1 MRLQIFTGK
10 IQYKVGNKMR
20 KIVMLERDNIGED
33 VDLSYFENLGELT
46 VYGTT
51 EYEQVKERIGDAE
64 VLVINKIPMNEA
76 TLAEA
81 EHVRLICVTATGTD
95 NVDMEYCAGR
105 GIVVK
110 NVRSYSTESVVQH
123 TFAMLFYLYEKLRFY
138 DDYVKDGEYMKC
150 PRFTYFGETFHEL
163 FGKTW
168 GIVGLGE
175 IGARVADIA
184 KAFGCKV
191 IYYSTSGKNS
201 NANYERV
208 DFDTLLVESDIIS
221 IHAPLNEQTKHLFTY
236 DVFAKM
242 KESAYLLN
250 LGRGPIV
257 TEDDLYRALTE
268 NLIAGAGLDVLEKE
282 PMSPDNPL
290 FKLKDSRKILIT
302 PHIAWA
308 TTEARSRLMENVYRN
323 IEENK

>member
-1 MRLQIFTGK
+1 MS
-10 IQYKVGNKMR
+10 

-33 VDLSYFENLGELT
+33 VDLNYFETLGELT
-46 VYGTT
+46 IYGATP
-51 EYEQVKERIGDAE
+51 YEQVVDRIGDAD

-76 TLAEA
+76 TLKDAQN
-81 EHVRLICVTATGTD
+81 VKLICVTATGTD
-95 NVDMEYCAGR
+95 NVDMDYCASR
-105 GIVVK
+105 GIAVK

-123 TFAMLFYLYEKLRFY
+123 TFAMFFYLSEKLRFY
-138 DDYVKDGEYMKC
+138 DDYVKNGEYMKC

-163 FGKTW
+163 YGKTW

-191 IYYSTSGKNS
+191 IYYSTSGQNS
-201 NANYERV
+201 NEAYERV
-208 DFDTLLVESDIIS
+208 DFDTLLGESDIIS
-221 IHAPLNEQTKHLFTY
+221 VHAPLNEKTKYLFTY

-242 KESAYLLN
+242 KPSAYFIN
-250 LGRGPIV
+250 VGRGPIV
-257 TEDDLYRALTE
+257 KEADLCKALNE

-282 PMSPDNPL
+282 PMVPENPL
-290 FKLKDSRKILIT
+290 FAIKDSRKLLIT

-308 TTEARSRLMENVYRN
+308 TTEARNRLMENVYKN
-323 IEENK
+323 IKENA

>member
-1 MRLQIFTGK
+1 MT
-10 IQYKVGNKMR
+10 

-33 VDLSYFENLGELT
+33 IDLSYFENLGDLT

-51 EYEQVKERIGDAE
+51 DYELVTERIKDAE
-64 VLVINKIPMNEA
+64 VVVINKIPMNEE
-76 TLAEA
+76 TLKDA
-81 EHVRLICVTATGTD
+81 EHVRLICITATGTD
-95 NVDMEYCAGR
+95 NVDMAYCESR
-105 GIVVK
+105 NIVVK

-138 DDYVKDGEYMKC
+138 DDYVKNGEYIQC
-150 PRFTYFGETFHEL
+150 PRFTFFGETFHEL
-163 FGKTW
+163 SGKTW

-191 IYYSTSGKNS
+191 IYYSTGGKN
-201 NANYERV
+201 NNPNYERV
-208 DFDTLLVESDIIS
+208 DFDTLLTQSDIIS
-221 IHAPLNEQTKHLFTY
+221 IHAPLNEQTRHLFTY
-236 DVFAKM
+236 DAFVKM
-242 KESAYLLN
+242 KPSAYLIN
-250 LGRGPIV
+250 VGRGPIV
-257 TEDDLYRALTE
+257 KEGDLYRALEE

-282 PMSPDNPL
+282 PMSPENPL
-290 FKLKDSRKILIT
+290 FAIKDSRKLLIT

-308 TTEARSRLMENVYRN
+308 TTEARSRLMKNVYRN

>member
-1 MRLQIFTGK
+1 MEMT
-10 IQYKVGNKMR
+10 
-20 KIVMLERDNIGED
+20 KIVMLERDNIGAD
-33 VDLSYFENLGELT
+33 IDLSYFENLGELT

-51 EYEQVKERIGDAE
+51 DYEQVKKRIGDAE

-76 TLAEA
+76 TLGEA
-81 EHVRLICVTATGTD
+81 VNVRLICVTATGTD
-95 NVDMEYCAGR
+95 NVDMEYCNSR

-138 DDYVKDGEYMKC
+138 DDYVKSGEYIKC
-150 PRFTYFGETFHEL
+150 PRFTFFGETFHEL
-163 FGKTW
+163 SGKTW

-191 IYYSTSGKNS
+191 IYYSTSGKN
-201 NANYERV
+201 NDARYERV
-208 DFDTLLVESDIIS
+208 DFDTLLAQSDIIS
-221 IHAPLNEQTKHLFTY
+221 VHAPLNEQTHHLFTY
-236 DVFAKM
+236 DAFRKM
-242 KESAYLLN
+242 KDTAYFIN
-250 LGRGPIV
+250 VGRGPIV
-257 TEDDLYRALTE
+257 KEADLCRALQE

-282 PMSPDNPL
+282 PMAADNPL
-290 FKLKDSRKILIT
+290 LSVRDSKKLLIT

-308 TTEARSRLMENVYRN
+308 TTEARARLMENVYRN

>member
-1 MRLQIFTGK
+1 MCLQIFTGK

-81 EHVRLICVTATGTD
+81 EHVKLICVTATGTD

-105 GIVVK
+105 GIAVK

-138 DDYVKDGEYMKC
+138 DDYVKDGEYIKC

-163 FGKTW
+163 SGKTW

-208 DFDTLLVESDIIS
+208 DFDTLLEESDIVS

-236 DVFAKM
+236 DVFEKM

-257 TEDDLYRALTE
+257 KEDDLYRALTE

>member
-1 MRLQIFTGK
+1 MS
-10 IQYKVGNKMR
+10 

-33 VDLSYFENLGELT
+33 VDLNYFETLGELT
-46 VYGTT
+46 IYGATP
-51 EYEQVKERIGDAE
+51 YEQVVDRIGDAD

-76 TLAEA
+76 TLKDAQN
-81 EHVRLICVTATGTD
+81 VKLICVTATGTD
-95 NVDMEYCAGR
+95 NVDMDYCASR
-105 GIVVK
+105 GLAVK

-123 TFAMLFYLYEKLRFY
+123 TFAMFFYLSEKLRFY
-138 DDYVKDGEYMKC
+138 DDYVKNGEYMKC

-163 FGKTW
+163 YGKTW

-191 IYYSTSGKNS
+191 IYYSTSGQNS
-201 NANYERV
+201 NEAYERV
-208 DFDTLLVESDIIS
+208 DFDTLLGESDIIS
-221 IHAPLNEQTKHLFTY
+221 VHAPLNEKTKYLFTY

-242 KESAYLLN
+242 KPSAYFIN
-250 LGRGPIV
+250 VGRWPIV
-257 TEDDLYRALTE
+257 KEADLCKGLNE

-282 PMSPDNPL
+282 PMVPENPL
-290 FKLKDSRKILIT
+290 FAIKDSRKLLIT

-308 TTEARSRLMENVYRN
+308 TTEARNRLMENVYKN
-323 IEENK
+323 IKENA

>member
-1 MRLQIFTGK
+1 
-10 IQYKVGNKMR
+10 
-20 KIVMLERDNIGED
+20 MLERDNIGED

-105 GIVVK
+105 GIAVK

-138 DDYVKDGEYMKC
+138 DDYVKDGEYIKC

-208 DFDTLLVESDIIS
+208 DFDTLLAESDIIS

-257 TEDDLYRALTE
+257 KEDDLYRALTE
-268 NLIAGAGLDVLEKE
+268 NLITGAGLDVLEKE
-282 PMSPDNPL
+282 PMSPENPL

>member
-1 MRLQIFTGK
+1 
-10 IQYKVGNKMR
+10 
-20 KIVMLERDNIGED
+20 MLERDNIGED

-105 GIVVK
+105 GIAVK

-138 DDYVKDGEYMKC
+138 DDYVKDGEYIKC

-163 FGKTW
+163 SGKTW

-208 DFDTLLVESDIIS
+208 DFDTLLEESDIVS

-236 DVFAKM
+236 DVFEKM

-257 TEDDLYRALTE
+257 KEDDLYRALTE

>member
-1 MRLQIFTGK
+1 MCLQIFTGK

-81 EHVRLICVTATGTD
+81 EHVKLICVTATGTD

-105 GIVVK
+105 GIAVK

-138 DDYVKDGEYMKC
+138 DDYVKDGEYIKC
-150 PRFTYFGETFHEL
+150 PGFTYFGETFHEL
-163 FGKTW
+163 SGKTW

-208 DFDTLLVESDIIS
+208 DFDTLLEESDIVS

-236 DVFAKM
+236 DVFEKM

-257 TEDDLYRALTE
+257 KEDDLYRALTE

>member
-1 MRLQIFTGK
+1 MK
-10 IQYKVGNKMR
+10 

-33 VDLSYFENLGELT
+33 VDLSYFERLGDLT

-51 EYEQVKERIGDAE
+51 DYEQVVERIGDAD

-76 TLAEA
+76 TLKDAKN
-81 EHVRLICVTATGTD
+81 VKLICVTATGTD
-95 NVDMEYCAGR
+95 NVDMVYCENR

-123 TFAMLFYLYEKLRFY
+123 TFAMYFYISEKLRFY
-138 DDYVKDGEYMKC
+138 DEYVKSGEYINC
-150 PRFTYFGETFHEL
+150 PRFTYFGEQFHEL
-163 FGKTW
+163 SGKTW

-191 IYYSTSGKNS
+191 IYYSTSGKN
-201 NANYERV
+201 NNDTYERV
-208 DFDTLLVESDIIS
+208 DFDTLLKTSDIVS
-221 IHAPLNEQTKHLFTY
+221 VHAPLNEQTKHLFTY
-236 DVFAKM
+236 DTFAKM
-242 KESAYLLN
+242 KPSAYLIN
-250 LGRGPIV
+250 VGRGPIV
-257 TEDDLYRALTE
+257 KEGDLCRALNE

-282 PMSPDNPL
+282 PMSAENPL
-290 FKLKDSRKILIT
+290 FSIKDSRKLLIT

-308 TTEARSRLMENVYRN
+308 TTEARTRLMKNVYKN
-323 IEENK
+323 IEENI

>member
-1 MRLQIFTGK
+1 MK
-10 IQYKVGNKMR
+10 

-33 VDLSYFENLGELT
+33 VDLSYFERLGDLT

-51 EYEQVKERIGDAE
+51 DYEQVVERIDDAD

-76 TLAEA
+76 TLKDAKN
-81 EHVRLICVTATGTD
+81 VKLICVTATGTD
-95 NVDMEYCAGR
+95 NVDMAYCENR

-123 TFAMLFYLYEKLRFY
+123 TFAMYFYISEKLRFY
-138 DDYVKDGEYMKC
+138 DEYVKSGEYINC
-150 PRFTYFGETFHEL
+150 PRFTYFGEQFHEL
-163 FGKTW
+163 SGKTW

-191 IYYSTSGKNS
+191 IYYSTSGKN
-201 NANYERV
+201 NNDAYERV
-208 DFDTLLVESDIIS
+208 DFDTLLKTSDIVS
-221 IHAPLNEQTKHLFTY
+221 VHAPLNEQTKHLFTY
-236 DVFAKM
+236 DTFAKM
-242 KESAYLLN
+242 KPSAYLIN
-250 LGRGPIV
+250 VGRGPIV
-257 TEDDLYRALTE
+257 KEGDLCRALNE

-282 PMSPDNPL
+282 PMSAENPL
-290 FKLKDSRKILIT
+290 FSIKDSRKLLIT

-308 TTEARSRLMENVYRN
+308 TTEARTRLMKNVYKN
-323 IEENK
+323 IEENI